1 MQLER
6 VSEILKSPD
15 NLEVLYNNNPVWI
28 DDIDE
33 DKKTAS
39 VRFLNSDETL
49 EVPVNELEETGRSL
63 EFR

>member
-15 NLEVLYNNNPVWI
+15 NIEVLYNNNPVWI

-33 DKKTAS
+33 DKKTVS

>member
-15 NLEVLYNNNPVWI
+15 NIEVLYNNNPVWI